1 MFHKNC
7 GPEKTEKEEES
18 TRVNQ
23 PVIKPPFPRQG
34 TYRVACKHLIIA
46 FEIKIGIFKLFLS
59 IAYNR
64 PFLIRPLGSLAPYDI
79 LIT

>member
-1 MFHKNC
+1 MFDKNC
-7 GPEKTEKEEES
+7 GPEKTEKEEEN

-34 TYRVACKHLIIA
+34 DSDYL
-46 FEIKIGIFKLFLS
+46 FGIFKFFLS

-64 PFLIRPLGSLAPYDI
+64 PFLIRPLGSLAPQDI